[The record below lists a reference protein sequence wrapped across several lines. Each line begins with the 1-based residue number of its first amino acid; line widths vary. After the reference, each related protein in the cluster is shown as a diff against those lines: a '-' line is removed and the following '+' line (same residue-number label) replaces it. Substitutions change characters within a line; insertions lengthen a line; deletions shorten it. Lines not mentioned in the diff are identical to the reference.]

1 MSIISLKSI
10 VKKYGKVTAL
20 NDVSLEI
27 ESGESFALLGPNGAG
42 KTSIIRILLGFT
54 KQDAGAASINGISCS
69 EVEAR
74 GGIGYL
80 PENLRIPP
88 FLSGREFLRRNTE
101 LFQMTRGEADK
112 TIDNVLEITGMKD
125 RSNDRTANYSKG
137 MFQRIGLAASLLNTP
152 KLLILDEPTNGLDP
166 IGMREFRL
174 ILERLKV
181 DKITILLN
189 SHILSE
195 VERICSSAAIMNKG
209 SIVVKDTIENLV
221 REGEP
226 LEDVFIRVV
235 SGSGLSV
242 SG

>member
-10 VKKYGKVTAL
+10 VKKFGKVTAL

-27 ESGESFALLGPNGAG
+27 DSGESFALLGPNGAG

-54 KQDAGAASINGISCS
+54 KQDAGTASINGIPCS
-69 EVEAR
+69 DIEAR
-74 GGIGYL
+74 RGIGYL

-88 FLSGREFLRRNTE
+88 FLSGREFLKRNAE
-101 LFQMTRGEADK
+101 LFQMTKGEADK
-112 TIDNVLEITGMKD
+112 MIDNVLEIAGMKE
-125 RSNDRTANYSKG
+125 RANDKTANYSKG

-221 REGEP
+221 KEGES

-235 SGSGLSV
+235 SAPGLST
-242 SG
+242 

>member
-10 VKKYGKVTAL
+10 VKKFGKVVAL
-20 NDVSLEI
+20 NNVSLDI
-27 ESGESFALLGPNGAG
+27 ASGESFALLGPNGAG

-54 KQDAGAASINGISCS
+54 KQDAGTASINGISCS
-69 EVEAR
+69 DIESR
-74 GGIGYL
+74 RGIGYL

-88 FLSGREFLRRNTE
+88 FLSGREFLKRNAE
-101 LFQMTRGEADK
+101 LFQMTRMEADK
-112 TIDNVLEITGMKD
+112 AIDNVLEITGMKE
-125 RSNDRTANYSKG
+125 RASERTANYSKG
-137 MFQRIGLAASLLNTP
+137 MFQRIGLAASLLNAP

-181 DKITILLN
+181 DKVTILLN

-221 REGEP
+221 RDGES
-226 LEDVFIRVV
+226 LEDVFVRVV
-235 SGSGLSV
+235 SGSGMQT
-242 SG
+242 

>member
-10 VKKYGKVTAL
+10 VKNYGKVTAL

-27 ESGESFALLGPNGAG
+27 ENGESFALLGPNGAG
-42 KTSIIRILLGFT
+42 KTTIIRVLLGFT
-54 KQDAGAASINGISCS
+54 NQDAGTASINGISCS
-69 EVEAR
+69 DIEAR
-74 GGIGYL
+74 RGIGYL

-88 FLSGREFLRRNTE
+88 FLSGREFLKRNAE
-101 LFQMTRGEADK
+101 LFQMTKGEADK
-112 TIDNVLEITGMKD
+112 AIDNVLEITGMKE
-125 RSNDRTANYSKG
+125 RAHERTANYSKG

-181 DKITILLN
+181 DKVTILLN

-195 VERICSSAAIMNKG
+195 VERICTSAAIMNRG

-221 REGEP
+221 KDGET
-226 LEDVFIRVV
+226 LEDVFVRVV
-235 SGSGLSV
+235 SGLGV
-242 SG
+242 TN

>member
-10 VKKYGKVTAL
+10 VKKFGKIMAL
-20 NDVSLEI
+20 NNVSLDI

-54 KQDAGAASINGISCS
+54 KQDAGTASINGISCS
-69 EVEAR
+69 DIEAR
-74 GGIGYL
+74 RGIGYL

-88 FLSGREFLRRNTE
+88 FLSGREFLKRNAE
-101 LFQMTRGEADK
+101 LFQMTKGEADK
-112 TIDNVLEITGMKD
+112 AIDNVLEISGMKD
-125 RSNDRTANYSKG
+125 RANERTANYSKG

-181 DKITILLN
+181 DKVTILLN

-209 SIVVKDTIENLV
+209 SVVVKDTIENLV
-221 REGEP
+221 RDGES
-226 LEDVFIRVV
+226 LEDVFVRVV
-235 SGSGLSV
+235 SDSGV
-242 SG
+242 KN

>member
-10 VKKYGKVTAL
+10 VKKFGKITAL
-20 NDVSLEI
+20 NNVSLDI
-27 ESGESFALLGPNGAG
+27 EGGESFALLGPNGAG

-54 KQDAGAASINGISCS
+54 KQDDGTASINGISCS
-69 EVEAR
+69 DIEAR
-74 GGIGYL
+74 RGIGYL

-88 FLSGREFLRRNTE
+88 FLSGREFLKRNAE
-101 LFQMTRGEADK
+101 LFQMTKGEADK
-112 TIDNVLEITGMKD
+112 AIDNVLEITGMKERANE
-125 RSNDRTANYSKG
+125 RSANYSKG

-181 DKITILLN
+181 DKVTILLN

-221 REGEP
+221 KDGES
-226 LEDVFIRVV
+226 LEDVFVRFV
-235 SGSGLSV
+235 SGSGIPN
-242 SG
+242 

>member
-1 MSIISLKSI
+1 MSIISLKAI
-10 VKKYGKVTAL
+10 EKKFGKVTAL
-20 NDVSLEI
+20 NNVSLDI
-27 ESGESFALLGPNGAG
+27 ETGESFALLGPNGAG

-54 KQDAGAASINGISCS
+54 KQDSGTASINGISCS
-69 EVEAR
+69 DIEAR
-74 GGIGYL
+74 RGIGYL

-88 FLSGREFLRRNTE
+88 FLSGREFLKRNAE
-101 LFQMTRGEADK
+101 LFQMTRMDADK
-112 TIDNVLEITGMKD
+112 AIDNVLEITGMKE
-125 RSNDRTANYSKG
+125 RANERTANYSKG

-181 DKITILLN
+181 DKVTILLN

-221 REGEP
+221 RDGES
-226 LEDVFIRVV
+226 LEDVFVRVV
-235 SGSGLSV
+235 SGPALPN
-242 SG
+242 

>member
-42 KTSIIRILLGFT
+42 KTTIIRVLLGFT
-54 KQDAGAASINGISCS
+54 KQDAGTASINGISCS
-69 EVEAR
+69 DVEAR

-88 FLSGREFLRRNTE
+88 FLSGREFLKRNAE
-101 LFQMTRGEADK
+101 LFQMTKGETDK
-112 TIDNVLEITGMKD
+112 AIDNVLEITGMKD
-125 RSNDRTANYSKG
+125 RANDRTSNYSKG

-209 SIVVKDTIENLV
+209 SIVVKDTIENLI
-221 REGEP
+221 RDGES

-235 SGSGLSV
+235 SGPGITT
-242 SG
+242 